1 MFFVGVNGRGL
12 NHNLRARL
20 DILHWSLLWVRSAE
34 HARKTVNRNSRILIE
49 CPCPS
54 GWASDILSYNPNR
67 NSRIF
72 IESNILSYN
81 PNRLSR
87 TLIESDILSYNPNRL
102 SRILIKSDI
111 VSYES
116 QFTEGEQV
124 IADTYWIWYLII
136 WIPIELADTYWVRY
150 SII

>member
-1 MFFVGVNGRGL
+1 M
-12 NHNLRARL
+12 
-20 DILHWSLLWVRSAE
+20 
-34 HARKTVNRNSRILIE
+34 NRNSRILIE

-87 TLIESDILSYNPNRL
+87 ILIESDILSYNPNRL
-102 SRILIKSDI
+102 SLFSRRKLWIRCICEEDQYRNFKSDLYI
-111 VSYES
+111 IKVEKEKNDDAFNLKEEIEMLKYLNNNRNAYPIMGFDYEFKS
-116 QFTEGEQV
+116 LNKVEKNEKRG
-124 IADTYWIWYLII
+124 
-136 WIPIELADTYWVRY
+136 
-150 SII
+150 